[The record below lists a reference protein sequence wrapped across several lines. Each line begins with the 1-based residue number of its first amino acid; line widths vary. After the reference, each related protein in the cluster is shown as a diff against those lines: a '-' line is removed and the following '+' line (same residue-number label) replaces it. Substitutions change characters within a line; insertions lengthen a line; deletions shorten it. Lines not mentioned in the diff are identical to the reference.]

1 MTTAARRLQAGG
13 ALLLATGIAI
23 GAVGAHVLKSRL
35 PPDRIDV
42 LQTAVLYQLVSGLG
56 LLCVGLALARSA
68 AASGS
73 RLLAAG
79 GDLLLAG
86 ALLFSGSLYLLLA
99 GAPRLL
105 GAVTPLGGLC
115 LILGWIIVAVG
126 FLRQREHD

>member
-1 MTTAARRLQAGG
+1 MAARRLQTAG
-13 ALLLATGIAI
+13 ALLLAIGIAI

-68 AASGS
+68 ATSGS
-73 RLLAAG
+73 RLLVAG
-79 GDLLLAG
+79 GYLLLIG

-115 LILGWIIVAVG
+115 LIFGWIVVALG
-126 FLRQREHD
+126 FLRRTDHG

>member
-1 MTTAARRLQAGG
+1 MAAARRLQTAG

-23 GAVGAHVLKSRL
+23 GAIGAHVLKSRL

-68 AASGS
+68 ATSGS
-73 RLLAAG
+73 RLLVAG
-79 GDLLLAG
+79 GNLVLIG
-86 ALLFSGSLYLLLA
+86 VLLFSGSLYLLLA

-115 LILGWIIVAVG
+115 LIFGWIVVAVG
-126 FLRQREHD
+126 LLRRTDHG

>member
-1 MTTAARRLQAGG
+1 MAARRLQTAG

-23 GAVGAHVLKSRL
+23 GAIGAHVLKSRL

-56 LLCVGLALARSA
+56 LLCVGLALARSVA
-68 AASGS
+68 TSGS
-73 RLLAAG
+73 RLLVAG
-79 GDLLLAG
+79 GYMLLIG

-115 LILGWIIVAVG
+115 LIFGWIVVAVG
-126 FLRQREHD
+126 LLRRTDHG

>member
-1 MTTAARRLQAGG
+1 VAARRLLAGG
-13 ALLLATGIAI
+13 ALLLASGIAI

-35 PPDRIDV
+35 PPDRFEV
-42 LQTAVLYQLVSGLG
+42 LQTAVLYQLVCGLG

-68 AASGS
+68 ASSGA

-79 GDLLLAG
+79 GDLVLAG

-105 GAVTPLGGLC
+105 GAVTPLGGVC
-115 LILGWIIVAVG
+115 LILGWIVVAVG
-126 FLRQREHD
+126 FLRRSDHG

>member
-1 MTTAARRLQAGG
+1 MIAAARRLQAGG

-35 PPDRIDV
+35 PPDRFDV
-42 LQTAVLYQLVSGLG
+42 LQTAVLYQLICGLG
-56 LLCVGLALARSA
+56 LLCVGLALAQA
-68 AASGS
+68 AARAGA

-79 GDLLLAG
+79 GHLALIG
-86 ALLFSGSLYLLLA
+86 AVLFSGSLYLLLA

-115 LILGWIIVAVG
+115 LILGWIVVAVG
-126 FLRQREHD
+126 FLRQRAHD